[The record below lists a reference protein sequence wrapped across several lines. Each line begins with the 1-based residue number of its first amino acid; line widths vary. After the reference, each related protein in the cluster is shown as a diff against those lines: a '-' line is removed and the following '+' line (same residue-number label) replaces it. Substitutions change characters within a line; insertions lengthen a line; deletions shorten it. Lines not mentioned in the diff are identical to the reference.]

1 MYNGTY
7 DMRPNKEELIQAYV
21 WKAET
26 VENVSLYRVQ
36 IDKIF
41 GIRIEKRVMK
51 YLNDWSLGGNG
62 YHPRTKEIT
71 LFFSREFASEE
82 EWKVWAKQFPW
93 KLSEIS
99 QRTGKVK
106 KVWR

>member
-7 DMRPNKEELIQAYV
+7 GMRPNKEELIQTYA
-21 WKAET
+21 WKTQTGDGA
-26 VENVSLYRVQ
+26 SLYKLQV
-36 IDKIF
+36 DKIF
-41 GIRIEKRVMK
+41 GVRIEKRVLK
-51 YLNDWSLGGNG
+51 YLNDWTLGGNG

-71 LFFSREFASEE
+71 LFFSKEFISDEA
-82 EWKVWAKQFPW
+82 WKIWAKEFPW

-99 QRTGKVK
+99 QRSGDVK